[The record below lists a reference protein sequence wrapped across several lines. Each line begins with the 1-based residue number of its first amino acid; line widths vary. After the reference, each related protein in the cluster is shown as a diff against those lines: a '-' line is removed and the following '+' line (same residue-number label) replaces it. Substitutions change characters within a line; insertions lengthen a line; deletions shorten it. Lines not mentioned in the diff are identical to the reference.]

1 MTDERRIKPTFLERQ
16 CPDRRDAPA
25 GFAILAIASLIAIAA
40 AFPLITHYGGVGAI
54 AACAIGWFVA
64 VAGTGL
70 LLARGQVQP

>member
-40 AFPLITHYGGVGAI
+40 ILH
-54 AACAIGWFVA
+54 VA
-64 VAGTGL
+64 WLGDEVRAVK
-70 LLARGQVQP
+70 RVVVMEKCPKEWP